1 MAIENIQIVASPG
14 TRDGQT
20 VLSIRGP
27 LNIHTIFD
35 FQTAARAEST
45 PVLIVDFDGV
55 PFIDSAGLGALVS
68 VQLSSQ
74 KANRKLILAALNS
87 QVKAL
92 LDMTHLTQLFRI
104 YPSVHEAEN
113 ALLL

>member
-1 MAIENIQIVASPG
+1 MAIENIQIVASQG
-14 TRDGQT
+14 LREGQKI
-20 VLSIRGP
+20 LCLKGP

-35 FQTAARAEST
+35 FQTAARSESS
-45 PVLIVDFDGV
+45 PVLIVDFSGV

-74 KANRKLILAALNS
+74 KTNRKLVLAALNA

-104 YPSVHEAEN
+104 YPAVHDAEV
-113 ALLL
+113 ALL

>member
-1 MAIENIQIVASPG
+1 MAIENIQIVASQG
-14 TRDGQT
+14 MRDGQK
-20 VLSIRGP
+20 LLRLKGP
-27 LNIHTIFD
+27 LNIHTIFE
-35 FQTAARAEST
+35 FQTAARAESC
-45 PVLIVDFDGV
+45 PVLIVDFSGV

-74 KANRKLILAALNS
+74 KTNRKLVLAALNS

-104 YPSVHEAEN
+104 YPAVHDAEV
-113 ALLL
+113 ALL

>member
-14 TRDGQT
+14 IKTGQT
-20 VLSIRGP
+20 VLTLKGP

-45 PVLIVDFDGV
+45 PTLIIDFSGV

-74 KANRKLILAALNS
+74 KTDRKLVLAALNT
-87 QVKAL
+87 QVTAL

-104 YPSVHEAEN
+104 YPSVSDAEN
-113 ALLL
+113 ALVS